1 MPAIIRSPAWWEEE
15 GESSKK
21 KKKKGK
27 QIQGGVMRD
36 DSIGV
41 QDLWCG
47 PGIGSDAADS
57 IDCVVSAE
65 TSLWKRKN

>member
-1 MPAIIRSPAWWEEE
+1 
-15 GESSKK
+15 
-21 KKKKGK
+21 
-27 QIQGGVMRD
+27 MRD

-57 IDCVVSAE
+57 VDCLVSAE